1 MGARRFCFDGGLKSV
16 SAFTDFVATSMDDSF
31 DVFGPVT
38 VTINAVTYDAVVDEF
53 AAEREME
60 IGGFVGTYQASALL
74 KLADVSGLTAPIE
87 RTLEG
92 QTLTVGGRTYRI
104 DRAAL
109 DEAGVMLGL
118 NNPAKHK
125 K

>member
-1 MGARRFCFDGGLKSV
+1 M
-16 SAFTDFVATSMDDSF
+16 SAFTDFLATSTSEAS
-31 DVFGPVT
+31 DVFGTVT
-38 VTINAVTYDAVVDEF
+38 VTITSVGYAAIVDEF

-60 IGGFVGTYQASALL
+60 IGGFVGTYQATAFIRLAL
-74 KLADVSGLTAPIE
+74 VSGLTAPIE

-92 QTLTVGGRTYRI
+92 KTLTVDGRTYRI

-109 DEAGVMLGL
+109 DDAGVTLGL
-118 NNPAKHK
+118 NNPDKRK